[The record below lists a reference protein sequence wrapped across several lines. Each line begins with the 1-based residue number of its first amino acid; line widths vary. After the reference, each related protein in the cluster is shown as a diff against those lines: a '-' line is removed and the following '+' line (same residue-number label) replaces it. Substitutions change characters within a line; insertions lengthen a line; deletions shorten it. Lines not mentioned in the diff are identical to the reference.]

1 MPRPITLN
9 AAGRALLLVGPVL
22 PALAVTV
29 LTPVLPAIQQHF
41 SDVENAGPLVRALV
55 SSLSLAMI
63 VGALV
68 AGFLADR
75 LGMRRVMVAALL
87 IFGIAGTAGVALTTL
102 PQLLASR
109 VLVGLTASVA
119 GTLIFALVA
128 AGFEGPARDRWMGWT
143 AAAGTIGSLIVVPAA
158 GLIGNFGW
166 RYVFLLHL
174 LAAVTIVLAVVGIR
188 TSKAPV
194 PAELPEDA
202 PVISKPR
209 GGLPAQ
215 VWVLIALC
223 ALGGAVIN
231 AVPMFLPFHLAYNGY
246 GTPSSIA
253 FAMLSAALVGA
264 IVCLLYG
271 AVRRKLSNA
280 MIFAVGF
287 AVGGVALILVS
298 QSSAYAMIVTAL
310 VINGLGLGITM
321 PNMNAAAAAISPP
334 ARQGTVIGLAN
345 SAFFAGAPLAQVS
358 LDLAASDK
366 PPAVSIMLLG
376 GLGCVLCISWL
387 ALSRWMAPVEVQPAP

>member
-1 MPRPITLN
+1 MARSITLN
-9 AAGRALLLVGPVL
+9 TAGRALLLVGPVL
-22 PALAVTV
+22 PALAVTA
-29 LTPVLPAIQQHF
+29 LTPVLPAIEQHF
-41 SDVENAGPLVRALV
+41 SNVDNAGPLVRALI

-63 VGALV
+63 FGALV

-75 LGMRRVMVAALL
+75 LGTRRVMVAALL
-87 IFGIAGTAGVALTTL
+87 VFGIAGTAGVALTTL

-109 VLVGLTASVA
+109 VLVGLAASVA

-143 AAAGTIGSLIVVPAA
+143 AAAGTIGSLLVVPTA

-174 LAAVTIVLAVVGIR
+174 LAAITIVLAFIGIR
-188 TSKAPV
+188 TADAPV
-194 PAELPEDA
+194 AAELPEQA
-202 PVISKPR
+202 VVSQPK

-215 VWVLIALC
+215 VWALIGLC
-223 ALGGAVIN
+223 AIGGAVIN
-231 AVPMFLPFHLAYNGY
+231 AVPMFLPFHLAHNGY

-253 FAMLSAALVGA
+253 FAMLSSAMAGA

-280 MIFAVGF
+280 MIFAIGF
-287 AVGGVALILVS
+287 AVGGGALVMVS
-298 QSSAYAMIVTAL
+298 QSSSYEMIVVGL
-310 VINGLGLGITM
+310 IINGLGLGITM
-321 PNMNAAAAAISPP
+321 PNMNAAAAAISPE
-334 ARQGTVIGLAN
+334 AHRGTVIGLVN

-358 LDLAASDK
+358 LDLVASDK
-366 PPAVSIMLLG
+366 PPSMSIMLLG
-376 GLGCVLCISWL
+376 GLGCLLCVLWL
-387 ALSRWMAPVEVQPAP
+387 ALSRWMAPVDVQPVP